1 MSLPAKDQKN
11 WQEKK
16 NKSNVFYTLLL
27 GLELGFLIALPL
39 VIFLILGI
47 FLDKKFQSFPIS
59 LILSVILGLVFTFL
73 DVYYIV
79 LPFLDKRSEK

>member
-16 NKSNVFYTLLL
+16 NKPNVFYTLSL
-27 GLELGFLIALPL
+27 GLELGFLIALPV

-73 DVYYIV
+73 DIYYIV